1 MSLDKEEMFKRF
13 QDPLGDV
20 DSQKL
25 NFNRLYDDY
34 FVRKDFSGLVAD
46 IVPFMSMQKEAVDTG
61 VQQYL
66 VKRVNNGYL
75 LYTFP
80 EVDGVVRASI
90 LRPNGKVK

>member
-1 MSLDKEEMFKRF
+1 MDKEEMFKRF